1 MLPTRL
7 SLAPRAVV
15 SLLLTF
21 LALSAHASAYFIVEE
36 PTASTQWKNGQ
47 AAPVKWDKG
56 VLDGVDAFDLE
67 MARLGSDGL
76 TYVAMNVDT
85 TKNANKVLNIVL
97 DNIPA
102 GDDYFLVFLN
112 STHGLIHGTSD
123 RFTVLAKDSS
133 SNANASSPDSS
144 ASTVTVTSAPNPTNA
159 WATTFALPNGAV
171 RLLTQGLESAFLGVA
186 LAMLCSVAGAAWTL
200 L

>member
-1 MLPTRL
+1 MLSTRL
-7 SLAPRAVV
+7 SLAPRAIV
-15 SLLLTF
+15 SLLFTF
-21 LALSAHASAYFIVEE
+21 LALSTHVSAYFLVEE
-36 PTASTQWKNGQ
+36 PKASTQWKNGE

-67 MARLGSDGL
+67 MARLSSDGL
-76 TYVAMNVDT
+76 TYIAMNVDT
-85 TKNANKVLNIVL
+85 TKNANKVLNVL
-97 DNIPA
+97 LENIPE

-133 SNANASSPDSS
+133 SSANASSPD
-144 ASTVTVTSAPNPTNA
+144 AAATTVTVTAAPNPTNE

-171 RLLTQGLESAFLGVA
+171 RLLTHGFESAFVGVF